1 MSQPLQKTVF
11 LHYLLSDNRE
21 GSGKATSYVRA
32 LELLEEMLK
41 IRAFGFGDCV
51 AIWSV
56 HSLER
61 LEALRILVSDQTRQW
76 ETSPWNRKE
85 FPKSYLRDG
94 YCRAALRA
102 YQEFLLEN
110 AHERELRQI
119 LDDPKTKKDEMGKI
133 LNRPVRVP
141 DFLVE
146 DYAPQEGK
154 TVRRSV
160 ETRVNQNIFRRIIL
174 EIYQDR
180 CCLTALDIPAINRAS
195 HILSWSAY
203 PKSRMDP
210 SNGLCLSA
218 TYDAAFDR
226 HLISLDEDYRLI
238 LSKDLKDHYTGESV
252 QKWFHQR
259 EGAKIALPSRF
270 PPSQNFLKLHRESG
284 RF

>member
-1 MSQPLQKTVF
+1 MPSGISKTAFLQ
-11 LHYLLSDNRE
+11 YLLADNRD

-41 IRAFGFGDCV
+41 IRDFGFGDCV

-56 HSLER
+56 DSLER
-61 LEALRILVSDQTRQW
+61 LEALRILVSEQTRQW
-76 ETSPWNRKE
+76 ETSQWNRKE

-119 LDDPKTKKDEMGKI
+119 VDDPKTKQDEMGKI
-133 LNRPVRVP
+133 LNRRVNIP
-141 DFLVE
+141 DFLLE
-146 DYAPQEGK
+146 DYAHQEGK

-174 EIYQDR
+174 EIYENR
-180 CCLTALDIPAINRAS
+180 CCVTGLDIPTVNRAS
-195 HILSWSAY
+195 HILPWTPY
-203 PKSRMDP
+203 PEYRMDP
-210 SNGLCLSA
+210 RNGLCLSA
-218 TYDAAFDR
+218 TYDAAFDQ
-226 HLISLDEDYRLI
+226 HLISLDDDYCLI
-238 LSKDLKDHYTGESV
+238 LSKDLKEHYTSSSV
-252 QKWFHQR
+252 QTWFR
-259 EGAKIALPSRF
+259 DKEGAQIALPSRF
-270 PPSQNFLKLHRESG
+270 HPKKHFLETHRQSG